1 VIESAAFVINASG
14 HVVDFVVEPFPP
26 ADPVAALQAS
36 MRGERQETRLAVPLV
51 STGVHSGPV
60 ELTVEILGAR
70 PEATSPGWEDIHE
83 VSLMLPE
90 GRAYF
95 NTPTGWEMKD
105 IGTITGNERGS
116 YRARLHATG
125 RDTAFD
131 LVVES
136 PVERHLVQFWKE
148 PPSPVSV
155 LSSESEDGK
164 SLPRF
169 IKMWQGPPT
178 ATAHAGPRLITSQ
191 PRPSNET
198 NQPKA

>member
-1 VIESAAFVINASG
+1 MF
-14 HVVDFVVEPFPP
+14 
-26 ADPVAALQAS
+26 
-36 MRGERQETRLAVPLV
+36 
-51 STGVHSGPV
+51 
-60 ELTVEILGAR
+60 
-70 PEATSPGWEDIHE
+70 
-83 VSLMLPE
+83 PE

-105 IGTITGNERGS
+105 VGTITGNEKGS

-131 LVVES
+131 EVVES

-155 LSSESEDGK
+155 LSSASERGK
-164 SLPRF
+164 GLPRF

-178 ATAHAGPRLITSQ
+178 ATAHAER
-191 PRPSNET
+191 RPISSEPHPTNET
-198 NQPKA
+198 S

>member
-1 VIESAAFVINASG
+1 MIESAAFMIRAWQ
-14 HVVDFVVEPFPP
+14 HVMDFVVEPFRP

-36 MRGERQETRLAVPLV
+36 MRGERQEIPLRVPLV

-60 ELTVEILGAR
+60 DLTVEILGAR
-70 PEATSPGWEDIHE
+70 PEVPASGWEDIHE
-83 VSLMLPE
+83 VSLMFPE

-95 NTPTGWEMKD
+95 NEPTGWEMKI
-105 IGTITGNERGS
+105 IGTVMGDEKGS

-131 LVVES
+131 EVVES

-155 LSSESEDGK
+155 LSSASERAKTSHVSSRCGRD
-164 SLPRF
+164 R
-169 IKMWQGPPT
+169 PPPPLT
-178 ATAHAGPRLITSQ
+178 PDHD
-191 PRPSNET
+191 
-198 NQPKA
+198 

>member
-1 VIESAAFVINASG
+1 
-14 HVVDFVVEPFPP
+14 
-26 ADPVAALQAS
+26 
-36 MRGERQETRLAVPLV
+36 MVPLV
-51 STGVHSGPV
+51 STGAHSGPID
-60 ELTVEILGAR
+60 LTVEVLRAR

-83 VSLMLPE
+83 VSLKLPD

-95 NTPTGWEMKD
+95 NTPTGSEMREVGAIVGDEK
-105 IGTITGNERGS
+105 GS

-136 PVERHLVQFWKE
+136 PVERHLVQLWKE

-155 LSSESEDGK
+155 LSSASEQGK

-178 ATAHAGPRLITSQ
+178 ATAHAGPRLITRE
-191 PRPSNET
+191 PARLTRPDESLNRVSIAPACASGLLEKRIHRSKR
-198 NQPKA
+198 NG

>member
-1 VIESAAFVINASG
+1 MIESAAFVISASG

-36 MRGERQETRLAVPLV
+36 MRGERQDLSLRIPLV
-51 STGVHSGPV
+51 STGVYSGPV
-60 ELTVEILGAR
+60 DLTMEILGAR
-70 PEATSPGWEDIHE
+70 PEVPASGWEDIHE
-83 VSLMLPE
+83 VSLMFPE
-90 GRAYF
+90 GRAFF
-95 NTPTGWEMKD
+95 NEPTGWEMKD
-105 IGTITGNERGS
+105 IGTVMGDEKGS

-131 LVVES
+131 EVVES

-155 LSSESEDGK
+155 LSSASERGK
-164 SLPRF
+164 GLPRF

-178 ATAHAGPRLITSQ
+178 ATAHAEPRLITRDS
-191 PRPSNET
+191 PPE
-198 NQPKA
+198 

>member
-1 VIESAAFVINASG
+1 MNASG
-14 HVVDFVVEPFPP
+14 HAVDFVVEPFSPS
-26 ADPVAALQAS
+26 DPVAALQAS
-36 MRGERQETRLAVPLV
+36 MRSERHDLSLRIPLV

-60 ELTVEILGAR
+60 DLTVEILGAR
-70 PEATSPGWEDIHE
+70 PEVPASGWEDIHE
-83 VSLMLPE
+83 VSLMFPE

-95 NTPTGWEMKD
+95 NEPTGWEMKD
-105 IGTITGNERGS
+105 IGTVMGDEKGS

-155 LSSESEDGK
+155 LSSVSERGK
-164 SLPRF
+164 GLPRF

-178 ATAHAGPRLITSQ
+178 ATAHAE
-191 PRPSNET
+191 PRPIIPESGPSSWPIQAKT
-198 NQPKA
+198 

>member
-1 VIESAAFVINASG
+1 VIEPAAFVINASG

-36 MRGERQETRLAVPLV
+36 MRGERQDLSLRIPLV
-51 STGVHSGPV
+51 STGVHSGPID
-60 ELTVEILGAR
+60 LTVEVLGAR

-83 VSLMLPE
+83 VSLMFPE

-105 IGTITGNERGS
+105 VGTITGDEMGS

-131 LVVES
+131 EVVES

-155 LSSESEDGK
+155 LSSESERGK

-178 ATAHAGPRLITSQ
+178 ATAGSEPRLVTRE
-191 PRPSNET
+191 PRPPSRPND
-198 NQPKA
+198 

>member
-1 VIESAAFVINASG
+1 MIESAAFVINAWG

-26 ADPVAALQAS
+26 SDPAAALQAA
-36 MRGERQETRLAVPLV
+36 MRGERQETPLMVPLV

-60 ELTVEILGAR
+60 DLTVEVLGAR
-70 PEATSPGWEDIHE
+70 PEAASRGWEDIHE
-83 VSLMLPE
+83 VSLMFPE

-105 IGTITGNERGS
+105 IGTVMGDEKGS
-116 YRARLHATG
+116 YRARLHASG

-131 LVVES
+131 QVVES

-155 LSSESEDGK
+155 LSSESEQGK

-178 ATAHAGPRLITSQ
+178 ATAHADPRLITRDS
-191 PRPSNET
+191 PPE
-198 NQPKA
+198 